1 MAATNPVDKFV
12 YQQVDDPALRQQLI
26 DIANTFWC
34 VNGGQNEWISFFS
47 NPDNI
52 EGIKEAQSKLG
63 IPPKNREAWRSK
75 GLFGK
80 WHDYCDWGDI
90 YRFWYYAKLALDF
103 PALNPDVKM
112 NCYTINSYLQGL
124 EAEKVSV
131 DTAYAT
137 TNDNERH
144 IRQLEVIAD
153 KIAEANGIYATM
165 TCDLFISEQEAQK
178 LAAQRAAALAQS
190 QKSNIAVYQATAG
203 ASGGGTGIA
212 IYVFGGVA
220 ALIAIMLFRKKTSSN

>member
-34 VNGGQNEWISFFS
+34 LNGGQNEWITFFS

-52 EGIKEAQSKLG
+52 EGIKDAFAQYGL
-63 IPPKNREAWRSK
+63 PPKNRESWRGN

-80 WHDYCDWGDI
+80 WHDYCDWQAT
-90 YRFWYYAKLALDF
+90 YKFYFAAKLSESF
-103 PALNPDVKM
+103 PSLNPDVKM
-112 NCYTINSYLQGL
+112 NCYTIKGYLDGL
-124 EAEKVSV
+124 GQEKVNS
-131 DTAYAT
+131 DAKYAT
-137 TNDNERH
+137 TNDADRH
-144 IRQLEVIAD
+144 NAEITVIAD
-153 KIAEANGIYATM
+153 KVNYFNGLYATM